1 MVCKLFHSF
10 EYCNMKRPSE
20 KELRVKLKHM
30 AKQLAEAQSEVTRWS
45 ALTQNLADLLAD
57 AMELSE
63 IYEVQQGE
71 NTFEL
76 KDGDLV
82 VTSQIETV
90 H

>member
-1 MVCKLFHSF
+1 M
-10 EYCNMKRPSE
+10 NRRSE

-30 AKQLAEAQSEVTRWS
+30 AAQLAEAQSEVTRWS
-45 ALTQNLADLLAD
+45 ALTQNLADLLAE

-71 NTFEL
+71 NTYEL
-76 KDGDLV
+76 EDGHLV